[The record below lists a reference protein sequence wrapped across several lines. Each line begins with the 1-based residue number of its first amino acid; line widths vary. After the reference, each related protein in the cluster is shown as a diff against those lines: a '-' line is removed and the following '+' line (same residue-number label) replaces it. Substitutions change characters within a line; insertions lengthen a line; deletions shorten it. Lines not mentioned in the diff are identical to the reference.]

1 MDFSIPSFDP
11 QRFKQICEVLADTSS
26 GLTGWEIQQLLN
38 QLGFEDP
45 SPQAP
50 NKRARL
56 LDALLLE
63 QQGSGSGYPVV
74 FFIEEAMKPV
84 NYTRRREQFE
94 TRRHDLNSVLAFA
107 GYTLG
112 LDGTIHPRAL
122 Q

>member
-1 MDFSIPSFDP
+1 MDFSVASFDHSHL
-11 QRFKQICEVLADTSS
+11 KQICEGSVADTSS

-94 TRRHDLNSVLAFA
+94 TRTTRLEFCTRIRWVH
-107 GYTLG
+107 T
-112 LDGTIHPRAL
+112 GT
-122 Q
+122 